1 MRENSANDVPIKRYC
16 HNGMAGILNFVLMKI
31 PVLYLLPILL
41 LLCCSNS
48 CDKKASQNER
58 RTYNF
63 SDPSARIDLPKILN
77 EISGLV
83 LIDTNRFAC
92 IQDEKGV
99 VFIYDLTSEKIVDE
113 FRFAEDGDF
122 EGIAKV
128 EDDLY
133 VLRSDGEL
141 FHVMNFLSDS
151 FRVEQF
157 TTGVPADNNE
167 GLCYDSA
174 ETRLLIGCKSKIG
187 AGKEYKDIRA
197 VYEFDLIT
205 HRLNPQPAFEFYIP
219 DLLSWADSAK
229 VKLPVKEKKS
239 GEETAVKFRTSAIA
253 IHPITGNLHLLSAS
267 DHMYFEFRRD
277 GTPVYMELMNERKF
291 NKPEGIC
298 FYRNGNML
306 ITNEAQDKKPT
317 LYLFQYMKSR

>member
-1 MRENSANDVPIKRYC
+1 MSGIANFA
-16 HNGMAGILNFVLMKI
+16 MMKSGL
-31 PVLYLLPILL
+31 LYLLPLFLVI
-41 LLCCSNS
+41 CCSNS
-48 CDKKASQNER
+48 CEKKAVQDDNR
-58 RTYNF
+58 AYNF
-63 SDPSARIDLPKILN
+63 SKPTNHIELPKILN

-83 LIDTNRFAC
+83 LIDSTRFAC

-99 VFIYDLTSEKIVDE
+99 VFIYDLISEKITHE
-113 FRFAEDGDF
+113 IRFADDGDF

-128 EDDLY
+128 DNDLY

-174 ETRLLIGCKSKIG
+174 AARLLIGCKSKIG
-187 AGKEYKDIRA
+187 AGKEFKDIRA
-197 VYEFDLIT
+197 VYEFDLNT
-205 HRLNPQPAFEFYIP
+205 HKLNPQPAFEFYIP
-219 DLLSWADSAK
+219 DLISWADSNN

-239 GEETAVKFRTSAIA
+239 GDEAVMKFRTSAIA

-267 DHMYFEFRRD
+267 DHTYFEFRRD
-277 GTPVYMELMNERKF
+277 GTPVYMELMNDRKF

-306 ITNEAQDKKPT
+306 VTNEAQDKKPT
-317 LYLFQYMKSR
+317 LYIFNYNSGK

>member
-1 MRENSANDVPIKRYC
+1 VPIPGLC
-16 HNGMAGILNFVLMKI
+16 HNDMSAILTLATMKFLM
-31 PVLYLLPILL
+31 PILL
-41 LLCCSNS
+41 PVFLVVCCSNS
-48 CDKKASQNER
+48 CDNKSKPE
-58 RTYNF
+58 RTYTYKF
-63 SDPSARIDLPKILN
+63 SEATRSISLPKILN

-83 LIDTNRFAC
+83 LIDSTHFAC
-92 IQDEKGV
+92 IQDEKGM
-99 VFIYDLTSEKIVDE
+99 VFIYDLISERITRE
-113 FRFAEDGDF
+113 FRFADDGDF

-128 EDDLY
+128 GADLY

-141 FHVMNFLSDS
+141 FHVVNFLSDTL
-151 FRVEQF
+151 RVEQF

-197 VYEFDLIT
+197 VYEFDLNT
-205 HRLNPQPAFEFYIP
+205 RKLNPERAFEFYIP
-219 DLLSWADSAK
+219 DLIIWADSAK

-239 GEETAVKFRTSAIA
+239 GEETALKFRTSAIA
-253 IHPITGNLHLLSAS
+253 IHPVTGNLHLLSAS

-277 GTPVYMELMNERKF
+277 GKPVHMELMEEKKF

-317 LYLFQYMKSR
+317 LYLFNYNSAQ

>member
-1 MRENSANDVPIKRYC
+1 MVKSEV
-16 HNGMAGILNFVLMKI
+16 
-31 PVLYLLPILL
+31 
-41 LLCCSNS
+41 
-48 CDKKASQNER
+48 
-58 RTYNF
+58 RTVYDL
-63 SDPSARIDLPKILN
+63 SDPAERIVLPKILN

-99 VFIYDLTSEKIVDE
+99 VFIYNLKAEKITDE
-113 FRFAEDGDF
+113 IRFAEDGDF

-141 FHVMNFLSDS
+141 FHVTDFLSDS

-167 GLCYDSA
+167 GLCYDSV
-174 ETRLLIGCKSKIG
+174 ESRLLIGCKSKIG
-187 AGKEYKDIRA
+187 EGKDYKDIRA
-197 VYEFDLIT
+197 VYEFDLKT
-205 HRLNPQPAFEFYIP
+205 NSLNPEPAFEFFIP
-219 DLLSWADSAK
+219 ELIAWADSAK
-229 VKLPVKEKKS
+229 VELPVKEKKS
-239 GEETAVKFRTSAIA
+239 GDEAVMKFRMSAIA
-253 IHPITGNLHLLSAS
+253 IHPVTGNLHLLSAS

-277 GTPVYMELMNERKF
+277 GVPVHMEVMDDKKF

-317 LYLFQYMKSR
+317 LYLFNYNRSR